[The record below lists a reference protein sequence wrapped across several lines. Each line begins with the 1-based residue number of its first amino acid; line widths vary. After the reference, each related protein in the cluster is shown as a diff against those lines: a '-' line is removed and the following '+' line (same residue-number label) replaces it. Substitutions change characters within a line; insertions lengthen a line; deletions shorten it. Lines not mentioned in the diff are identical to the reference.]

1 MHARDC
7 LTSGAA
13 GPAWG
18 GPREHRENALLDG
31 NGALHQRRVAREA
44 AEELE
49 RSAAL
54 QLRHRERDLGGPAAA
69 YQVDRKSAMEG
80 KRGPVR
86 VVAGWCRFNKI
97 QKREAYFTH
106 NQ

>member
-54 QLRHRERDLGGPAAA
+54 QLRHRERDLGGLAAA
-69 YQVDRKSAMEG
+69 DQLGMGDDTR
-80 KRGPVR
+80 VR
-86 VVAGWCRFNKI
+86 SEENTSELQSLMRNSYDVFCLTKKI
-97 QKREAYFTH
+97 
-106 NQ
+106 